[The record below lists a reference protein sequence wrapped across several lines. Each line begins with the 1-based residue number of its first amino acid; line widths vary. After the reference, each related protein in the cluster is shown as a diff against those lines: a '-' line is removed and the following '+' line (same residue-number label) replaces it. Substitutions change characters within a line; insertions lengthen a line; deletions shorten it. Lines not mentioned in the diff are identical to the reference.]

1 MRQQYGLRIQ
11 SDEFASMGWDEFCD
25 LLSGLNDDTPLVK
38 VARIRTES
46 DPERIRAMT
55 PEQRRMRAEW
65 QRGRAK
71 RRTEQE
77 TLAFVAMMQAAF
89 ASAYGS

>member
-1 MRQQYGLRIQ
+1 MRQQYGLRIR
-11 SDEFASMGWDEFCD
+11 STEFASMPWDEFAD
-25 LLSGLNDDTPLVK
+25 LLAGLNEDTPLVK

-55 PEQRRMRAEW
+55 PEQRRMRSEW

-71 RRTEQE
+71 RRSRQE

-89 ASAYGS
+89 AGSYGS